1 MGKDDMMERE
11 FKDSGIEWIG
21 RIPKEWKTVPFK
33 AYFSTGKGLSFTKAD
48 LTPSGKAVVSYGQIH
63 SKQNTGTRLDDF
75 LIRFIPDS
83 LTENGEFS
91 RMNKGDFIFA
101 DISED
106 LEGCGNSVYVDRETE
121 LYAGYHSVTAKS
133 KVQQANKYFAYYFLT
148 PCWRSQVRSRVTGI
162 KVFSIS
168 QSIINQ
174 TSIIV
179 PPFTEQQR
187 IADYLDKKCGEIDEL
202 IALQEQMIAQLT
214 DYKQS
219 VITEAVTKGLN
230 PDAELVPSG
239 IDWIGDVPKH
249 WGTPSISY
257 LASISS
263 GSTPDRNHPEYWND
277 GVINWIKTGELQN
290 NKITDSEEKVTE
302 YALNKTSIKL
312 YPQNTIL
319 IAMYGQGKTR
329 GMTALLDVPSTTNQ
343 ACAALSTFN
352 KSINYLY
359 LWKCLI
365 AAYNAIR
372 DMAVG
377 TGQPNLNIDLISKFV
392 IPLPPYEEQ
401 MNIVEY
407 IDHIVPKIDS
417 LIAIKLQKIETLK
430 DYKKSVIYEA
440 VTGKMSI
447 GETP

>member
-1 MGKDDMMERE
+1 MMERE

-83 LTENGEFS
+83 LTENGESS

-101 DISED
+101 DTSED

-148 PCWRSQVRSRVTGI
+148 PCWRSQIRSRVTGI

-230 PDAELVPSG
+230 PDAEFVPSG
-239 IDWIGDVPKH
+239 IDWIGDVPKGWKVAKAKYFVFINNGSDPQEEGDIPVYGSGASSFKTCGEYKEGPTVLIGRKGATLH
-249 WGTPSISY
+249 IPHYIEGKYWNVDTAFDVKIRKGMSLRFYYY
-257 LASISS
+257 LAICFDYKYYISQ
-263 GSTPDRNHPEYWND
+263 TTLP
-277 GVINWIKTGELQN
+277 
-290 NKITDSEEKVTE
+290 
-302 YALNKTSIKL
+302 
-312 YPQNTIL
+312 
-319 IAMYGQGKTR
+319 
-329 GMTALLDVPSTTNQ
+329 GMAQS
-343 ACAALSTFN
+343 S
-352 KSINYLY
+352 Y
-359 LWKCLI
+359 
-365 AAYNAIR
+365 YN
-372 DMAVG
+372 M
-377 TGQPNLNIDLISKFV
+377 NIPIP
-392 IPLPPYEEQ
+392 PLPEQ
-401 MNIVEY
+401 QSIATYLDTKCSE
-407 IDHIVPKIDS
+407 IDS
-417 LIAIKLQKIETLK
+417 LIAIKQQKIETLK

-440 VTGKMSI
+440 VTGKM
-447 GETP
+447 TV

>member
-1 MGKDDMMERE
+1 MIMDRRYKE
-11 FKDSGIEWIG
+11 SGIEWIG
-21 RIPKEWKTVPFK
+21 MIPGTWEVCRFKNLHDKANVGESIDKEFCTDNPTDTVFYTAGIKPIHTTYNDFPEWKYVN
-33 AYFSTGKGLSFTKAD
+33 SND
-48 LTPSGKAVVSYGQIH
+48 LLLARNGTPYVYLPIIDAVYSDHI
-63 SKQNTGTRLDDF
+63 
-75 LIRFIPDS
+75 IRTPIKSIAIKD
-83 LTENGEFS
+83 
-91 RMNKGDFIFA
+91 
-101 DISED
+101 
-106 LEGCGNSVYVDRETE
+106 YVRYC
-121 LYAGYHSVTAKS
+121 L
-133 KVQQANKYFAYYFLT
+133 QQAISNIVVDTVSIATWSVSVWDKQYLPFPPLT
-148 PCWRSQVRSRVTGI
+148 V
-162 KVFSIS
+162 
-168 QSIINQ
+168 
-174 TSIIV
+174 
-179 PPFTEQQR
+179 QQR
-187 IADYLDKKCGEIDEL
+187 IADYLDKKCGKIDSL
-202 IALQEQMIAQLT
+202 IALQEQMIEKLKA
-214 DYKQS
+214 YKQS
-219 VITEAVTKGLN
+219 VVTEAVTKGLN
-230 PDAELVPSG
+230 PDVEFVYSG

-290 NKITDSEEKVTE
+290 KKITDSEEKVTE
-302 YALNKTSIKL
+302 YALNNTSIKL

-417 LIAIKLQKIETLK
+417 LIAIKQQKIETLK

-440 VTGKMSI
+440 VTGKI
-447 GETP
+447 DLTP